1 MNNQLLPGFDP
12 TAEEQVHQ
20 TNLAGRIE
28 RAVKLLRDNVPP
40 EGYYLAFS
48 GGKDSC
54 VIKKL
59 ADLSGVKYDAHYS
72 QTTVDPPELVR
83 FIKQHHPDVQWEIPA
98 VNMMTAVAN
107 SDAGPPTRFRRWCCR
122 LYKENGGAGR
132 VLIMGVRAA
141 ESRRRAN
148 AWKEITTDIKDSPVV
163 CPIVYWLDDHV
174 WEFIRHYNLPVCSLY
189 NEGFTRLGCIGCPLA
204 SKTIQAQQF
213 ERWPRFAAN
222 WKAAVIKNWENYR
235 HKKNKDGRPSF
246 QSKLKAG
253 EAFWHWWLN
262 SDWPSDVFRDGC
274 QTGLLWTNDPD
285 DD

>member
-1 MNNQLLPGFDP
+1 MKRNRFGVNGPEQRFVNEFLSELMKSRSQDSFKVLREVAINGCGEADVVIFSRQKNGGFFTTAFEAKMNDWRRGLLQAARYRAYANVAILVVPVN
-12 TAEEQVHQ
+12 TA
-20 TNLAGRIE
+20 TRALRFLDTF
-28 RAVKLLRDNVPP
+28 RAVKIGLWSFD
-40 EGYYLAFS
+40 EQS
-48 GGKDSC
+48 
-54 VIKKL
+54 KKI
-59 ADLSGVKYDAHYS
+59 Y
-72 QTTVDPPELVR
+72 
-83 FIKQHHPDVQWEIPA
+83 
-98 VNMMTAVAN
+98 
-107 SDAGPPTRFRRWCCR
+107 
-122 LYKENGGAGR
+122 
-132 VLIMGVRAA
+132 
-141 ESRRRAN
+141 
-148 AWKEITTDIKDSPVV
+148 
-163 CPIVYWLDDHV
+163 
-174 WEFIRHYNLPVCSLY
+174 RHYNLPVCSLY

-246 QSKLKAG
+246 QSKFKAG